1 MNLCNWK
8 LIVISVLFSGE
19 ILAQEGVVSIQKSLE
34 IDRVLT
40 LKKELN
46 KDQGFIKIQVYSGNR
61 IGAEKALAKF
71 ETDFPSKVVEM
82 KYETPNY
89 KIWAGK
95 FRTQL
100 QADREIRIVKKS
112 FPNAFS
118 LKPKKP

>member
-61 IGAEKALAKF
+61 MGAEKALAKF
-71 ETDFPSKVVEM
+71 QDDFPSNVVEM

-100 QADREIRIVKKS
+100 EADRELRLVKKS

>member
-61 IGAEKALAKF
+61 MGAEKALAKF
-71 ETDFPSKVVEM
+71 QDDFPSNVVEM

-100 QADREIRIVKKS
+100 EADRELRLVKKS

-118 LKPKKP
+118 LKP

>member
-1 MNLCNWK
+1 M
-8 LIVISVLFSGE
+8 FSGE